1 MRTAHIAVRPF
12 TLAARQNAALNGH
25 APQYIAGMKS
35 PPQRGFTIY
44 ELLITLLI
52 VGVVLTLGIPSFGE
66 FTKNSRISSTVN
78 DLHSSFML
86 GRSEAARSKSNITI
100 CASPNPLAGAAAA
113 CGGVFDQGWIIF
125 EDTDGDIVRDPGESL
140 LRAHPPLP
148 DGLNI
153 IPDNGANY
161 FSFAATGLGRGD
173 INGNPAFVSATICD
187 ARGTEIA
194 AGGSSAARRL
204 VVTPIGRATIIRD
217 KDIIDASGG
226 CP

>member
-1 MRTAHIAVRPF
+1 MRYRSSGSAGRSSGSSAVDFPGPYIARMKTQSQNGF
-12 TLAARQNAALNGH
+12 TL
-25 APQYIAGMKS
+25 
-35 PPQRGFTIY
+35 Y
-44 ELLITLLI
+44 ELLIT
-52 VGVVLTLGIPSFGE
+52 VLVIGTVLALGIPNFGE
-66 FTKNSRISSTVN
+66 FTANSRMTATAN
-78 DLHSSFML
+78 DMLSSFHVS
-86 GRSEAARSKSNITI
+86 RSEAARAKSNITI